1 MLIVLY
7 CFAIALFS
15 MAGGMLPLSG
25 RVSHLMLQVYLSL
38 SAGAMLGAAFF
49 HMLPESAELA
59 GKNFGLWTICGVI
72 GLYMIERFLSPHSHD
87 TSEAGAHSH
96 THEHEGH
103 AHEDHEGHA
112 HSEAEPAAPAVA
124 GWSAVIGLSIHTIL
138 GGVALGSAV
147 LAGAKGLGMAVFL
160 ATLLHKPA
168 DALTISALLIK
179 GGTKRSRVFAV
190 QCFFSLL
197 IPAGAALYYFGQSLI
212 TGSLE
217 TPFQGA
223 VLAFSAGTFICI
235 ALSDL
240 LPEVQ
245 FHRHDRGRLFA
256 AVIAGAAIMWATSFF
271 EPSHGHDDEHSATE
285 VQSH

>member
-7 CFAIALFS
+7 CIGIAIFS
-15 MAGGMLPLSG
+15 LAGGMLPLSS
-25 RVSHLMLQVYLSL
+25 RVSHLMLQIYLSL

-87 TSEAGAHSH
+87 TSESNPHSH
-96 THEHEGH
+96 SHEHEDH
-103 AHEDHEGHA
+103 DHEEHDHDAAA
-112 HSEAEPAAPAVA
+112 HAAPAVA
-124 GWSAVIGLSIHTIL
+124 GWSAVIGLSIHTLL

-190 QCFFSLL
+190 QFFFSSL
-197 IPAGAALYYFGQSLI
+197 IPAGVVLYYFGQSLI
-212 TGSLE
+212 AGNLE

-271 EPSHGHDDEHSATE
+271 EPEHARGDVHSATE
-285 VQSH
+285 VQKVQ

>member
-7 CFAIALFS
+7 CLGIALFS
-15 MAGGMLPLSG
+15 LAGGMLPLSN
-25 RVSHLMLQVYLSL
+25 RVSHLTLQVYLSL

-87 TSEAGAHSH
+87 TSEEHS
-96 THEHEGH
+96 HEHEGH
-103 AHEDHEGHA
+103 AHEGHEGHE
-112 HSEAEPAAPAVA
+112 HTEAAPAAPAVA
-124 GWSAVIGLSIHTIL
+124 GWSAVIGLSIHTVL

-168 DALTISALLIK
+168 DALTISALLVK
-179 GGTKRSRVFAV
+179 GGTKRSRVFGV
-190 QCFFSLL
+190 QCFFALL
-197 IPAGAALYYFGQSLI
+197 IPAGVALYYFGQSLI
-212 TGSLE
+212 AGSLE

-245 FHRHDRGRLFA
+245 FHRHDRGRLFL
-256 AVIAGAAIMWATSFF
+256 AVIAGAAIMWGTSYF
-271 EPSHGHDDEHSATE
+271 EPEHGHGDEHPTIE
-285 VQSH
+285 LK

>member
-7 CFAIALFS
+7 CLGIALFS
-15 MAGGMLPLSG
+15 LAGGMLPLSS

-87 TSEAGAHSH
+87 TSEANPHSH
-96 THEHEGH
+96 TQSHAHAHGHEHADA
-103 AHEDHEGHA
+103 AH
-112 HSEAEPAAPAVA
+112 AAPAVA
-124 GWSAVIGLSIHTIL
+124 GWSAVIGLSIHTLL

-147 LAGAKGLGMAVFL
+147 LAGATGLGLAVFL

-179 GGTKRSRVFAV
+179 GGTKRSRIFAV
-190 QCFFSLL
+190 QCFFASL
-197 IPAGAALYYFGQSLI
+197 IPAGVVVYYFGQSFI
-212 TGSLE
+212 AGGLE

-245 FHRHDRGRLFA
+245 FHTHDRGRLFL

-271 EPSHGHDDEHSATE
+271 EPGHAHGGEAPAPQ
-285 VQSH
+285 VQKVQ

>member
-7 CFAIALFS
+7 CLGIAAFS
-15 MAGGMLPLSG
+15 LAGGMLPLSS

-87 TSEAGAHSH
+87 TSETHSQTNEH
-96 THEHEGH
+96 DHDHECH
-103 AHEDHEGHA
+103 AHESHHQ
-112 HSEAEPAAPAVA
+112 AESAPAAPAVA

-147 LAGAKGLGMAVFL
+147 LAGATGLGFAVFL
-160 ATLLHKPA
+160 ATLIHKPA

-179 GGTKRSRVFAV
+179 GGTKKSRIFAV
-190 QCFFSLL
+190 QCFFASL
-197 IPAGAALYYFGQSLI
+197 IPAGVLVYYFGQSLI
-212 TGSLE
+212 AGSLE

-245 FHRHDRGRLFA
+245 FHTHDRARLFMG
-256 AVIAGAAIMWATSFF
+256 VIAGAAIMWATSFF
-271 EPSHGHDDEHSATE
+271 EPEHGHASAPPVTE
-285 VQSH
+285 IQSH

>member
-1 MLIVLY
+1 
-7 CFAIALFS
+7 
-15 MAGGMLPLSG
+15 MLPLSS
-25 RVSHLMLQVYLSL
+25 RVTHLMLQIYLSL

-87 TSEAGAHSH
+87 TSETHPHPHPHS
-96 THEHEGH
+96 HEHEH
-103 AHEDHEGHA
+103 EHEDHSREDHEGREHA
-112 HSEAEPAAPAVA
+112 EAAPAAPAVA
-124 GWSAVIGLSIHTIL
+124 GWSAVIGLSIHTLL

-147 LAGAKGLGMAVFL
+147 LVGAKGLGLAVFL

-179 GGTKRSRVFAV
+179 GGTKRSRILAV
-190 QCFFSLL
+190 QCFFALL
-197 IPAGAALYYFGQSLI
+197 IPAGAALYYSGQSLI
-212 TGSLE
+212 AGSLE

-271 EPSHGHDDEHSATE
+271 EPGHGHADAPPATE
-285 VQSH
+285 IQTVR